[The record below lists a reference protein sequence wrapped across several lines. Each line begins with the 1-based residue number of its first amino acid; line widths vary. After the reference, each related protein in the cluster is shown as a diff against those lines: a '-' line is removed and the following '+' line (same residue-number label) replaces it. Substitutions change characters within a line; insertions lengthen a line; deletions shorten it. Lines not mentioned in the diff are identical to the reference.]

1 MGKKRNAM
9 DRRSMLLA
17 AVAVSLLPVSSC
29 TCHQETPEPP
39 PKLAARPLSFGAGVT
54 PRQLPDQLQAQG
66 VITPRMITPA
76 AAPSLPPTPD
86 QSKIPDNFPEGVPLP
101 YGAKVMAVQNLA
113 NNAQSVVFST
123 DSDTPET
130 FNLYKNTMTGSGW
143 GNPTQ
148 EYQGKE
154 QSFLSFKK
162 GDTITNISVSK
173 DPKTG
178 KRIVA
183 VMYYEEKPLPFP
195 EF

>member
-1 MGKKRNAM
+1 
-9 DRRSMLLA
+9 
-17 AVAVSLLPVSSC
+17 
-29 TCHQETPEPP
+29 
-39 PKLAARPLSFGAGVT
+39 
-54 PRQLPDQLQAQG
+54 
-66 VITPRMITPA
+66 
-76 AAPSLPPTPD
+76 
-86 QSKIPDNFPEGVPLP
+86 VPLP
-101 YGAKVMAVQNLA
+101 YGATVMAVQSLA
-113 NNAQSVVFST
+113 NNAHSVVFST

-130 FNLYKNTMTGSGW
+130 FNLYKNTMKGSGW

-183 VMYYEEKPLPFP
+183 VMYYDEKPLPFP

>member
-1 MGKKRNAM
+1 
-9 DRRSMLLA
+9 MLLA
-17 AVAVSLLPVSSC
+17 AVAVSLLPASSC

-39 PKLAARPLSFGAGVT
+39 PKLAERPLNFAAGVT
-54 PRQLPDQLQAQG
+54 PRQLPEKVQG
-66 VITPRMITPA
+66 VITPQLITPA
-76 AAPSLPPTPD
+76 AAPTIAATPD
-86 QSKIPDNFPEGVPLP
+86 QSKVPDNFPEGVPLP
-101 YGAKVMAVQNLA
+101 YGAKVMAVQSLA
-113 NNAQSVVFST
+113 NNAHNVVFST

-143 GNPTQ
+143 GKPTQ

-162 GDTITNISVSK
+162 GDTITNISLSR

-183 VMYYEEKPLPFP
+183 VMYYDEKPLPFP